1 VTAIALAAAGLLAG
15 MLLPSA
21 IALIPDR
28 PVEVL
33 YADEPAEPSRTPYRE
48 LAAAPR
54 LSLLLAGWVAL
65 AWAVLTATHGLTADL
80 PAYLLVAGLGV
91 AMGYVDVR
99 EHRLPD
105 WLTYPA
111 FGGAAVLLALAATV
125 TGEWGAYG
133 RAWLGALALAGGFL
147 LLAII
152 RPADLGLGDVKL
164 AASLGL
170 LLGWIG
176 WGHVVLGAFASFL
189 LGGLCSV
196 LLLATGRAGRRSEIP
211 FGPFLLAGAL
221 VAVAWGDA
229 ILAAYR

>member
-1 VTAIALAAAGLLAG
+1 MTVLTVMTAGLVAG
-15 MLLPSA
+15 ALLPRA
-21 IALIPDR
+21 IGLIPDR
-28 PVEVL
+28 P
-33 YADEPAEPSRTPYRE
+33 AAAGEPTRMPYRD
-48 LAAAPR
+48 LAATPR
-54 LSLLLAGWVAL
+54 LWLLLAVLAGASWALLAAGRGAVAE
-65 AWAVLTATHGLTADL
+65 L
-80 PAYLLVAGLGV
+80 PAYLFVAGVGV

-111 FGGAAVLLALAATV
+111 FGGAAMLLAMAAAA

-164 AASLGL
+164 AGSLGL

-176 WGHVVLGAFASFL
+176 WSHVVLGAFASFL
-189 LGGLCSV
+189 LGGLYSA
-196 LLLATGRAGRRSEIP
+196 LLLATRRAGRRSEIP
-211 FGPFLLAGAL
+211 FGPFMLVGAL
-221 VAVAWGDA
+221 LTVVWGAHALDA
-229 ILAAYR
+229 YL